1 MHDLSKHHDI
11 LPAAQFFD
19 RYSIEVDGQNLD
31 ARCAA
36 ERVMLR
42 RPAWIGWL
50 MALRN
55 LMVRPFGLK
64 TGPADMPAGLE
75 RIGLFPLI
83 DESPSRAIPG
93 EVCSGFPSGIA
104 QKQKAGAFPRFREE
118 RKRSSV
124 VLGLDDRH
132 LDFRLLVEV
141 NELGNGRQSVSAST
155 FVATHNLLGRAYLA
169 IVMPFHRI
177 IVPAM
182 LSRVGAVS

>member
-1 MHDLSKHHDI
+1 MHDLSRHQGV

-19 RYSIEVDGQNLD
+19 RYSIEVDGQHLD
-31 ARCAA
+31 ARTAA
-36 ERVMLR
+36 ERVILR

-64 TGPADMPAGLE
+64 AGPTDIPAGRE
-75 RIGLFPLI
+75 QIGFFPLI
-83 DESPSRAIPG
+83 DESPST
-93 EVCSGFPSGIA
+93 
-104 QKQKAGAFPRFREE
+104 
-118 RKRSSV
+118 V

-141 NELGNGRQSVSAST
+141 DELGSGRQSISATT

-169 IVMPFHRI
+169 IVMPFHRV

-182 LSRVGAVS
+182 LSRVA

>member
-1 MHDLSKHHDI
+1 MHDLSKPRDI

-19 RYSIEVDGQNLD
+19 CYSIEVDGQHLD

-64 TGPADMPAGLE
+64 TGPADMPAGQK

-83 DESPSRAIPG
+83 DESPS
-93 EVCSGFPSGIA
+93 V
-104 QKQKAGAFPRFREE
+104 
-118 RKRSSV
+118 V

-141 NELGNGRQSVSAST
+141 NELGSGRQSVSAST

-169 IVMPFHRI
+169 IVMPFHRV

-182 LSRVGAVS
+182 LSRVRAVS

>member
-1 MHDLSKHHDI
+1 MHDLSRPHDI

-31 ARCAA
+31 ARTAA
-36 ERVMLR
+36 ARVMLR

-64 TGPADMPAGLE
+64 AGPTDIPAGQE
-75 RIGLFPLI
+75 QIGFFPLI
-83 DESPSRAIPG
+83 DETPSA
-93 EVCSGFPSGIA
+93 
-104 QKQKAGAFPRFREE
+104 
-118 RKRSSV
+118 V

-141 NELGNGRQSVSAST
+141 DELGGGRQSVSAST

-169 IVMPFHRI
+169 IVMPFHRV

-182 LSRVGAVS
+182 LSRVT